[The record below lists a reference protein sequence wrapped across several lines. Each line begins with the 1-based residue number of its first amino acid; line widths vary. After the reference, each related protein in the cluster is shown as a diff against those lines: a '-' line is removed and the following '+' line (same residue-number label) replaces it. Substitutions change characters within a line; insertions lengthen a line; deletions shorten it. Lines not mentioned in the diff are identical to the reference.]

1 MQEDRRD
8 FLKGVASGAV
18 VAALGIPVKNAISAT
33 PGSGTSSHVQSSSS
47 VSGYNNGDNKMAEKR
62 ILLTGAGSGFG
73 MYTALELASRGHQ
86 VIATVEIPAHV
97 TALRKMAQERK
108 VELRV
113 EKVDITK
120 EQDRKFAASIDA
132 DILFNN
138 AGLAEGGAVAEMPVD
153 VMRHEF
159 ETNVFSALDLTQKFI
174 RRLVDEKR
182 QGKVIFM
189 SSVVGFFS
197 PAFTGA
203 YSASKHAVEAIAESL
218 YEELKPYGVKVTTI
232 NPGPYLTGFND
243 RMLEA
248 AKVWYDPKIN
258 FIDHSKLAF
267 PGEQFDPLSA
277 IGDIVKV
284 IENDNGKFRNILPSS
299 FEGVV
304 KQFQANAWERKV

>member
-18 VAALGIPVKNAISAT
+18 VAALGIPIKNAISAT
-33 PGSGTSSHVQSSSS
+33 SAPEMGSHGQSSSAAS
-47 VSGYNNGDNKMAEKR
+47 AFNSGDNKMAKKR
-62 ILLTGAGSGFG
+62 ILITGAGSGFG

-97 TALRKMAQERK
+97 TALRKMAQERN

-113 EKVDITK
+113 EKVDISK

-153 VMRHEF
+153 VIRHEF

-182 QGKVIFM
+182 QGKIIFM

-218 YEELKPYGVKVTTI
+218 YEELKPFGIKVATI

-248 AKVWYDPKIN
+248 PKVWYDPKVN
-258 FIDHSKLAF
+258 FIDHAKLAF
-267 PGEQFDPLSA
+267 PGEQFDPRSA
-277 IGDIVKV
+277 IGDIVNV
-284 IENDNGKFRNILPSS
+284 IENDNGKFRTVLPSN

-304 KQFQANAWERKV
+304 KQFQANAWARKF